1 MAALGLNVWNLIAQI
16 IAFLIFIWLFWRY
29 ALGPIVRMI
38 DERQARVRA
47 SMEAAQEIQQE
58 LAATTARNEELLGE
72 ARQEA
77 QRIVRQARDAE
88 DAIIGRARD
97 EANKQADEYLARAE
111 AALRQETNLARQQ
124 LRQEVADLAVLA
136 ASKIV
141 RKELDPATQTRLI
154 EEALTTTADGSA
166 NGAEGAS
173 A

>member
-1 MAALGLNVWNLIAQI
+1 MAALGLNLWNLIAQI
-16 IAFLIFIWLFWRY
+16 IAFIIFIWLFWRY
-29 ALGPIVRMI
+29 ALGPLVRMI

-58 LAATTARNEELLGE
+58 LAATTARNEELLAE

-77 QRIVRQARDAE
+77 QRIVRQAREAE

-97 EANKQADEYLARAE
+97 EANRQADEYLARAE

-154 EEALTTTADGSA
+154 EEALTTADGSA
-166 NGAEGAS
+166 NGAGGAS

>member
-1 MAALGLNVWNLIAQI
+1 MAALGLNLWNLIAQI

-29 ALGPIVRMI
+29 ALGPIVRML

-58 LAATTARNEELLGE
+58 LAATTARNEELLAE

-77 QRIVRQARDAE
+77 QRIVRQAREAE

-97 EANKQADEYLARAE
+97 EANRQAEEYLSRAE
-111 AALRQETNLARQQ
+111 AALRQETMLARQQ
-124 LRQEVADLAVLA
+124 LRQEVADLAVMA

-141 RKELDPATQTRLI
+141 RKELDPTTQARLI
-154 EEALTTTADGSA
+154 EETLSSAGSSA
-166 NGAEGAS
+166 NGAGDAAS
-173 A
+173 

>member
-1 MAALGLNVWNLIAQI
+1 MAALGLNLWNLIAQI
-16 IAFLIFIWLFWRY
+16 IAFLIFVWLFWRY

-38 DERQARVRA
+38 DERQSRVRA

-58 LAATTARNEELLGE
+58 LAATTARNEELLAE

-77 QRIVRQARDAE
+77 QRIVRQAREAE

-141 RKELDPATQTRLI
+141 RKELDPTTQARLI
-154 EEALTTTADGSA
+154 EEALTTADGSA
-166 NGAEGAS
+166 NGAGGAS
-173 A
+173 V